1 MPATSELLLADDAAY
16 ADLKTFVS
24 RARAVHADAA
34 VRLQALGPVVAVY
47 AGLLPGSGLLGE
59 GAVLALRVAQLAEA
73 ADLDTT
79 VASASLADR
88 FARTPTGSRLAVP
101 PTSVH
106 AAWAA
111 VTPPRAGW
119 QVVRELS
126 AELVHESARTA
137 PAPQESPLGPVPLGP
152 VPAGLPEPGP
162 SGDDASLWPPQAAV
176 AAHRMGFVVAPEPVA
191 VLRNGRWW
199 RLSTSRGHILAR

>member
-1 MPATSELLLADDAAY
+1 MPATSELVLADDAAY

-24 RARAVHADAA
+24 RARAVNADAA

-88 FARTPTGSRLAVP
+88 FAHAPTGSRLAVP

-106 AAWAA
+106 AAWSA

-137 PAPQESPLGPVPLGP
+137 PAPQESPLGPVS
-152 VPAGLPEPGP
+152 AGLPEPGP